1 MQRPDEPANDGVTY
15 TGFVNGES
23 ENTAGIFGS
32 STLSYTYNTK
42 ADGSG
47 TPYTAG
53 CDNGTYYVIPS
64 GLTAAN
70 YDITF
75 VAGYGSCYR
84 GIQWTTSDP
93 TRATVNN
100 SGVVGVVDN
109 APDGEFII
117 TATTTNDKKA
127 SLTFKIVDQKLTI
140 DTDQLNQSLAQ

>member
-1 MQRPDEPANDGVTY
+1 MRCELRLV
-15 TGFVNGES
+15 
-23 ENTAGIFGS
+23 
-32 STLSYTYNTK
+32 
-42 ADGSG
+42 
-47 TPYTAG
+47 AG
-53 CDNGTYYVIPS
+53 CDKGTYYVIPS

-117 TATTTNDKKA
+117 TATTTNNKKA